1 MIDFF
6 AQFKISDW
14 IQVLN
19 MLVSTLAVYYT
30 YRNLKEIKNQF
41 FEQNRG
47 NIVFYIEKERNN
59 ILYSLI
65 IKNYGYSPA
74 KLISIELDPTL
85 DLSKTMSPL
94 PQEFNILN
102 SKDIFLAPNKSVM
115 SQFDFRKYPDK
126 EFNVKITYETCKKI
140 FIEEYKINLGYS
152 SNIIELVPDIKTT
165 ERGLKEIN
173 NSIQQLSDKF
183 RW

>member
-1 MIDFF
+1 MLDFF
-6 AQFKISDW
+6 AQFEISDW
-14 IQVLN
+14 IQILS

-30 YRNLKEIKNQF
+30 YKNLREIKNQF

-47 NIVFYIEKERNN
+47 NIVFYIERDRNN

-65 IKNYGYSPA
+65 IKNYGNSPA
-74 KLISIELDPTL
+74 KLLSIELDPML

-102 SKDIFLAPNKSVM
+102 SKDIFLAPNKFVM
-115 SQFDFRKYPDK
+115 SQFDFREYPDK

-140 FIEEYKINLGYS
+140 FIEEYIINLDYS
-152 SNIIELVPDIKTT
+152 SHIIELVPDIKTT

-183 RW
+183 R